1 MSRPD
6 GEPSPSRP
14 SLMITRA
21 PRLVRARRL
30 AARPERS
37 REDDDRVSAQEHA
50 EGAVAGNDRI
60 VAVLDALV
68 TRPIGDGWGV
78 RELADAVAASRS
90 TVNRILQGLVERGLA
105 RVDANAIYSVGPRLR
120 VLAKVLHDRHPLLR
134 GAPPVMHELS
144 RTADATVMLAV
155 HGPRPDAAFIALL
168 RQQPGPIRYHL
179 EPGMELPLH
188 AGAAGRAILSEV
200 GVAALQH
207 PLPRYSED
215 TVIDPARLDEDLRI
229 AREAGYVISVGQHIP
244 LAAGV
249 AAPLRFA
256 PDLVAAVSVTRL
268 RHSTT
273 DADLERLGPI
283 VRKAADDIA
292 DAARP
297 AAWSERPA
305 RPSAADSTALGRVQR
320 LLEVLVAEPSGAPT
334 GTELAR
340 RLGANEATAARLR
353 ATALASG
360 LAVPTAGRRMA
371 AGPLLLRWAARIG
384 PDWDIADLAGDAL
397 QALAHASGETVGLAV
412 FDPETVTATLA
423 AEAGGARPVEYSL
436 GVGSPIPLYAGAAGK
451 AILAHCPSEIVR
463 SQSLQPLTSR
473 SPTSMGRLESDL
485 RQIRDTGWAQA
496 EGERIPDAFGL
507 AAPFF
512 ADGAVAGSLTFTI
525 PRFRAD
531 EVDMPRL
538 TTMLTQT
545 ARQITAL
552 LSV

>member
-1 MSRPD
+1 M
-6 GEPSPSRP
+6 
-14 SLMITRA
+14 
-21 PRLVRARRL
+21 
-30 AARPERS
+30 
-37 REDDDRVSAQEHA
+37 SAQEHA

-90 TVNRILQGLVERGLA
+90 TVNRILQGLVARGLA

-120 VLAKVLHDRHPLLR
+120 VLAKVLHDRQPLLR

-155 HGPRPDAAFIALL
+155 HGPRPGAAFIALL
-168 RQQPGPIRYHL
+168 RQQSGPIRYHL

-200 GVAALQH
+200 GVAALQD

-215 TVIDPARLDEDLRI
+215 TVIDPARLDEDLRM

-305 RPSAADSTALGRVQR
+305 RPSAADTTALGRVQR

-334 GTELAR
+334 GIELAR

-371 AGPLLLRWAARIG
+371 AGPLLLRWAAGIG

-412 FDPETVTATLA
+412 FDPEAVTATLA
-423 AEAGGARPVEYSL
+423 AEAGGTRPVEYSL
-436 GVGSPIPLYAGAAGK
+436 GVGSPIPLHAGAAGK

-463 SQSLQPLTSR
+463 GQVLQPLTPR
-473 SPTSMGRLESDL
+473 SPTSLEQLERDL
-485 RQIRDTGWAQA
+485 RQIRETGWAQA

-512 ADGAVAGSLTFTI
+512 ADEAVAGSLTFTI

-531 EVDMPRL
+531 EVDMPQL
-538 TTMLTQT
+538 TTMLTET
-545 ARQITAL
+545 ARRITAL